1 MPCPL
6 CHAARAHC
14 PIHDVERF
22 RRLSFLLATL
32 VVVPVAVLAQGSTV
46 APAQTPP
53 LPANPIS
60 ASQNKMYTMLS
71 SVVIA
76 AAEKMPE
83 EHYSFKPTPEVR
95 SFGQLVGHLAD
106 SQYFFC
112 SSTAGEPK
120 PPGGVEKSKTSKGEL
135 VAALKEAVAYCSK
148 TYAGM
153 TDAKGS
159 EMMKMMNMDFAKLT
173 VLSANTAHDYEHY
186 GNMVTY
192 LRLKGIV
199 PPSSEK
205 PEKSS
210 SPEPK

>member
-1 MPCPL
+1 MT
-6 CHAARAHC
+6 
-14 PIHDVERF
+14 
-22 RRLSFLLATL
+22 RRLSLLLATL
-32 VVVPVAVLAQGSTV
+32 AAIPAAVLAQGSISTAARAV
-46 APAQTPP
+46 A
-53 LPANPIS
+53 PANPIS
-60 ASQNKMYTMLS
+60 ASQNKMYTLLS

-135 VAALKEAVAYCSK
+135 VTALKEAVAYCSK

>member
-1 MPCPL
+1 
-6 CHAARAHC
+6 
-14 PIHDVERF
+14 VT
-22 RRLSFLLATL
+22 RRLYFLFTALAAVPGALLAQETT
-32 VVVPVAVLAQGSTV
+32 Q
-46 APAQTPP
+46 APAQPP
-53 LPANPIS
+53 AAAPANPITV
-60 ASQNKMYTMLS
+60 SQSNMYTLLS
-71 SVVIA
+71 GVVIA

-83 EHYSFKPTPEVR
+83 ENYSFKPTPEVR

-112 SSTAGEPK
+112 SSVSGETK
-120 PPGGVEKSKTSKGEL
+120 PPAGIEKSKTSKADL

-159 EMMKMMNMDFAKLT
+159 EMMKLMNHDFAKLV

-192 LRLKGIV
+192 MRIKGIV
-199 PPSSEK
+199 PPTSEK
-205 PEKSS
+205 KEGPEQK
-210 SPEPK
+210 PEPK